1 MSTFRRSTWNR
12 PSMLVLAGAGVSGLA
27 ALVVAG
33 PLDPPVGPVSASFKT
48 LQQVEPR
55 IPLSDATTPGNA
67 SFVYRITEP
76 GSYYL
81 TANVEG
87 TLTKGGIE
95 IAASGVT
102 IDLNG
107 FEVIGA
113 GAQAGIR
120 AISSNYANAA
130 VYNGTVRNWGG
141 NGVDLNNISGSVV
154 RDVVVADCGGYGI
167 AVNGGGLLSG
177 CVATGNGGTGMRV
190 LNGSRAENCTAR
202 ANTGQGFYVTG
213 AATISGCVSTSNL
226 WHGIEVGGDCVVTRN
241 QVSNAGQG
249 AAQAAGIYLTG
260 NRNRCEENAVTT
272 VSTAGGD
279 QGIAISGSGNFV
291 ARNTVSGYSAASAF
305 PMWGTHTVG
314 PVVTATGTIT
324 TTNPWANF
332 VH

>member
-1 MSTFRRSTWNR
+1 MSTLRRSYWNR
-12 PSMLVLAGAGVSGLA
+12 PSMLVLAAAGASGFT

-33 PLDPPVGPVSASFKT
+33 PLDPPAGPVSGSFKT

-55 IPLSDATTPGNA
+55 IPLSDTTTPGNA

-76 GSYYL
+76 GSYCL
-81 TANVEG
+81 TGNIQG
-87 TLTKGGIE
+87 TVNKGGIE

-107 FEVIGA
+107 FEVVGA

-120 AISSNYANAA
+120 ALSSSYTDAT
-130 VYNGTVRNWGG
+130 VHSGTVRNWGG
-141 NGVDLNNISGSVV
+141 NGVDLNNISGSQV
-154 RDVVVADCGGYGI
+154 RDVTVADCGGYGI
-167 AVNGGGLLSG
+167 GINGGGLVSG
-177 CVATGNGGTGMRV
+177 CIASGNGSTGIRA
-190 LNGSRAENCTAR
+190 LNGSRAENCTSR

-213 AATISGCVSTSNL
+213 ASTITGCVSTSNV

-249 AAQAAGIYLTG
+249 GAQATGIYLTG
-260 NRNRCEENAVTT
+260 NRNRCEENSVTT
-272 VSTAGGD
+272 VSTSGGD

-291 ARNTVSGYSAASAF
+291 ARNTVSGYAAASAF